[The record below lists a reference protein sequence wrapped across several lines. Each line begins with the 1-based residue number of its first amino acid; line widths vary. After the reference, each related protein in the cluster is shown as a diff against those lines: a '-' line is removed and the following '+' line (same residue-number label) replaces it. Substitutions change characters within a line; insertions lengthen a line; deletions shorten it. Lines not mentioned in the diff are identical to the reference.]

1 MPKSDYQKLSILY
14 ILEYLQENSDK
25 KHLVTTAELIRM
37 LDRHGISCER
47 KTIYSDIALLQKFGA
62 SIENKRGKNG
72 GYYLEK
78 RDFRLSELKLLVN
91 AVQSSRYLTQ
101 KKSRELIA
109 KLSKLCSRHEAQ
121 SIRVGSVI
129 VSGQIKNMN
138 ETIYRNIDNIQT
150 AILNNQQIRFHYYDW
165 GLDRKLHPRD
175 KIYITS
181 PYAVHQDH
189 ENCYL
194 IAYSDREKIR
204 HYRVDRMDEI
214 KPVDTPRDPCPEL
227 TGDALTKYANRLF
240 QMFSGMPTQVK
251 LRFHKS
257 LLNVMFDRFG
267 KDAALSYADDQ
278 HFLVTAEVAVSPIFL
293 NWVIGFGDKV
303 QILYPQSVIDQCR
316 ELCQTVI
323 SQYPAE

>member
-1 MPKSDYQKLSILY
+1 MPKSDFQKLSTLY
-14 ILEYLQENSDK
+14 ILEYLQENSDES
-25 KHLVTTAELIRM
+25 HLVTTAELIRM
-37 LDRHGISCER
+37 LDQHGISCER

-72 GYYLEK
+72 GYYLEE
-78 RDFRLSELKLLVN
+78 RDFQLSELKLLVN

-101 KKSRELIA
+101 KKSREMVA
-109 KLSKLCSRHEAQ
+109 KLSKLCSRYEAQ
-121 SIRVGSVI
+121 SMQAGSVI

-138 ETIYRNIDNIQT
+138 ETIYYNIDNIQT

-165 GLDRKLHPRD
+165 GLDHKLHPRN
-175 KIYITS
+175 KVYITS

-204 HYRVDRMDEI
+204 HYRVDRMKNIE
-214 KPVDTPRDPCPEL
+214 PVDIPRDPCPEL

-240 QMFSGMPTQVK
+240 QMFSGTPTQVK
-251 LRFHKS
+251 LRFHRS
-257 LLNVMFDRFG
+257 LINAVFDRFG
-267 KDAALSYADDQ
+267 SSTILTPDGPD
-278 HFLVTAEVAVSPIFL
+278 HVTFLAEVAVSPMFL
-293 NWVIGFGDKV
+293 SWIIGFGDKA
-303 QILYPQSVIDQCR
+303 QILHPQSVIDQCR
-316 ELCQTVI
+316 ELCQRVI